1 MRVPLALA
9 LLALLCACAHAA
21 PRLLGPPIK
30 AEVDYTCHTD
40 ADCAVKDVGN
50 CCGRFPACVN
60 KDSPTFPER
69 VREECANKHEAGVC
83 GFPDVRGCACVEG
96 RCSNRLEGEDAA
108 R

>member
-9 LLALLCACAHAA
+9 LFASLCACAHAA

>member
-9 LLALLCACAHAA
+9 LLASLCACAHAA

-30 AEVDYTCHTD
+30 AEVDYSCHTD
-40 ADCAVKDVGN
+40 ADCAIKDVGN
-50 CCGRFPACVN
+50 CCGRYPACVN

-69 VREECANKHEAGVC
+69 VREACAKNHEAGVC
-83 GFPDVRGCACVEG
+83 GFPDIRGCTCVEG